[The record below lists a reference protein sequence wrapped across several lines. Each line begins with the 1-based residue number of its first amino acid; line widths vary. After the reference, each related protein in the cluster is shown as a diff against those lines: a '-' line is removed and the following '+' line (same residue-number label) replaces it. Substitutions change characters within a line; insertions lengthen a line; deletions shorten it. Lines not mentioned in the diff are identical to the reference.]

1 MELSREMRERFSK
14 DVELPREMLFGAL
27 HEALKKIDGNCKT
40 FINTYPRPCST
51 NYIYPGILMV
61 ENGMTGLVDSGQE
74 CCGLLMK

>member
-40 FINTYPRPCST
+40 FIRKISF
-51 NYIYPGILMV
+51 
-61 ENGMTGLVDSGQE
+61 
-74 CCGLLMK
+74 